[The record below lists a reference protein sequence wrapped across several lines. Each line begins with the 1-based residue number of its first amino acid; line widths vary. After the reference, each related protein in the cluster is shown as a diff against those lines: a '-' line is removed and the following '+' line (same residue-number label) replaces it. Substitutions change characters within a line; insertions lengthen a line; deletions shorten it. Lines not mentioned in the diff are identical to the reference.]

1 MEMNETAIKEN
12 LVSIVVPC
20 YNEEKNLERFE
31 GELLPILEKLPYEY
45 ELLLVDDGSTKDKT
59 WEVIQRLAKKHTQ
72 IKGLRHS
79 RNYGMGAAYQTGF
92 DKAQGKYVLVY
103 SADLEIKPEEILK
116 VVEKLD
122 EGYDL
127 VNTHRK
133 GRWSEGGG
141 IKSTMRRVPSKIA
154 NKLIKKISGVE
165 VKDTGSGL
173 KGFRRF
179 IVDNL
184 KIYGDMHRFLPAY
197 ASLYTKKFYE
207 FDVEYQERMYGKS
220 AYGSIK
226 RTFAVFLDLFTM
238 KFMLSFATK
247 PFTMMP
253 GRIFGSTGI
262 ASFTIG
268 SLATLYALFLKF
280 GLGQP
285 IGQRPL
291 FIGGLV
297 LTVFGMQL
305 IMTGLLGELMMRT
318 YFESSARKPYIV
330 AEIVE

>member
-1 MEMNETAIKEN
+1 MAGKTQEN
-12 LVSIVVPC
+12 LISIVMPC
-20 YNEEKNLERFE
+20 YNEEKNIERYE
-31 GELLPILEKLPYEY
+31 KELFPVLEKLSKNYEVI
-45 ELLLVDDGSTKDKT
+45 LIDDGSTKDNT
-59 WEVIQRLAKKHTQ
+59 WKIIKELAKKYDKV
-72 IKGLRHS
+72 IGVKHS

-92 DKAQGKYVLVY
+92 DRAKGEYVIVY
-103 SADLEIKPEEILK
+103 SSDLEIKPEEIKK
-116 VVEKLD
+116 VVQKMD

-127 VNTHRK
+127 VNTHRV

-141 IKSTMRRVPSKIA
+141 FTSALRRIPSKIA
-154 NKLIKKISGVE
+154 NFLIKRISGVE

-173 KGFRRF
+173 KGFRKF
-179 IVDNL
+179 ITDNL

-197 ASLYTKKFYE
+197 ASLYTKNFYE
-207 FDVEYQERMYGKS
+207 FEVEYQERTYGQS
-220 AYGSIK
+220 AYGSLL
-226 RTFAVFLDLFTM
+226 RTFSVFLDLFTM

-253 GRIFGSTGI
+253 GRLFGSTGI
-262 ASFTIG
+262 ISFTVG
-268 SLATLYALFLKF
+268 SIATLYALFLKF

-291 FIGGLV
+291 FIGGLL

-318 YFESSARKPYIV
+318 YFESSNRTPYLV
-330 AEIVE
+330 SEEAA